1 MLQENALHVEAEQ
14 ASEGAETVLAADE
27 DTAVEAEAGETDAA
41 EEKDADVVQEETVSE
56 ESGQERA
63 QQDEQQDGNG
73 ENGEQADRE
82 AEEGV
87 EALSRNVARYYEVER
102 GDTLYVISQ
111 KIYGDTSHVK
121 KICEVNQITN
131 PDNIRYGQK
140 IILP

>member
-1 MLQENALHVEAEQ
+1 M
-14 ASEGAETVLAADE
+14 
-27 DTAVEAEAGETDAA
+27 
-41 EEKDADVVQEETVSE
+41 
-56 ESGQERA
+56 
-63 QQDEQQDGNG
+63 GNRRTG
-73 ENGEQADRE
+73 KRRKGWK
-82 AEEGV
+82 
-87 EALSRNVARYYEVER
+87 LSRNVARYYEVER